1 MGEEKMAEFGST
13 QQKYVLGLDVGT
25 NSVGWAAI
33 IQNKAGA
40 PTGVLKTGVRVFSS
54 VVTGNAEKG
63 QEESN
68 AIARRDAR
76 LVRRQLRR
84 RAARQCELF
93 QLLQQQGL
101 LPAYQGTAQSA
112 SQQRH
117 ELLNALDQE
126 IGAKWTKCGGAM
138 AKAAADL
145 PLYLLRKTALDAALE
160 PFELGRVFYH
170 LSQRRGYKSNRKEQ
184 SKKGKGADDLGA
196 VETGIEDLTA
206 EMHSVNARSLGEYFA
221 ALDPHVRKVRGRW
234 TARKM
239 YEDEFALI
247 WEKQAGFHPNLLT
260 EELHYQIKHLLFYQ
274 RPLKAQ
280 SHLIGRCEL
289 EPNERR
295 AAWATLEAQQFRLL
309 QSVNNLEI
317 ILPGSVVGI
326 PLTAEQRQT
335 VLNLLENSA
344 EVTFKKIRKVLGLGD
359 TTGFNLQ
366 RGGETRLKGNLT
378 NTHMSE
384 VFGERWKEM
393 PEEDK
398 KQVIE
403 DWRTI
408 EQEDSLVRRA
418 IDHWKLDETGA
429 KWLASRPAPSGYC
442 AFSRKAIRKMLPK
455 LESGKTG
462 PEAEHEIYGDR
473 HSGGQVFDRVPP
485 VRNVLK
491 NLRNPAVER
500 SLTELRKVVNAL
512 IHEYGKPTEIRVQ
525 LARELKK
532 SRHERMESVSYN
544 RDRERQRN
552 VVKEKMLKEL
562 GIQHPSRADV
572 EKALLWEECLGE
584 CPYTGKRYPF
594 SSLFG
599 QNPPVQVQ
607 HIIPFS
613 RIPDDS
619 FQNKTLCAIEE
630 NQYKANRTPFEAY
643 ADPVQYEAILNRV
656 KHWPKPNP
664 GKQRRFELR
673 TLEELE
679 GFSSRQLNCIRYA
692 SRLTCELMG
701 TLYGGRDI
709 EIAGRT
715 RQVVFA
721 STGMLTTTLRRAWGL
736 EAVLRETT
744 FSRVE
749 GKPRDDYRH
758 HAIDAIVIALCRP
771 KLIAALTRVNP
782 LDISW
787 QGARTMPRIQ
797 SPWKNFIDSI
807 RPHFEQMLVSH
818 RPEHRLNGEMHKAT
832 NYSRPRLE
840 GDKSAVHLRRPVTGL
855 SMKEIENIADPA
867 VREAV
872 RAKAAGCGGDLVKWT
887 PNQTGTDWPQL
898 VTKSGKHV
906 PIKKVRIKEILNV
919 REIGKGE
926 RTRYVALKNNH
937 HVAIFALL
945 NEVGEEKRWEPV
957 IVSLFDAMERKRKGE
972 ALVQT
977 SYSGTGKAIFK
988 YSLMGGDTLLLHK
1001 DCDHSKG
1008 LCNPTVWQVRT
1019 IAASGQLSL
1028 VRVNDGRQKTDILK
1042 AREWWSPSIDGLR
1055 KLDALKVT
1063 VDSLGGIHQAGG

>member
-1 MGEEKMAEFGST
+1 MADTDSL

-25 NSVGWAAI
+25 TSVGWAAI
-33 IQNKAGA
+33 SLNQTGK
-40 PTGVLKTGVRVFSS
+40 PTGILKTGVRGFDT
-54 VVTGNAEKG
+54 VVTGNVEKG
-63 QEESN
+63 QDESN
-68 AIARRDAR
+68 AIARRNAR

-84 RAARQCELF
+84 RAARQDELF
-93 QLLQQQGL
+93 HLLQQQGL
-101 LPAYQGTAQSA
+101 LPSYRGTALSA

-126 IGAKWTKCGGAM
+126 IGIKWAKSGGAM
-138 AKAAADL
+138 AKTAADL
-145 PLYLLRKTALDAALE
+145 PLYLLRKRALDAALE

-170 LSQRRGYKSNRKEQ
+170 LSQRRGYKSTRKQ
-184 SKKGKGADDLGA
+184 MPKKGKEADKLGA

-206 EMHSVNARSLGEYFA
+206 EIERAHARTLGEYFA
-221 ALDPHVRKVRGRW
+221 SLDPHVRKVRGRW

-247 WEKQAGFHPNLLT
+247 WEKQIAFHPALLT

-274 RPLKAQ
+274 RPIKSQ

-295 AAWATLEAQQFRLL
+295 VAWATLEAQQFRLL

-326 PLTAEQRQT
+326 PLTVEQRQT

-344 EVTFKKIRKVLGLGD
+344 EVTFKKIRKTLGLGD

-366 RGGETRLKGNLT
+366 RGGEIRLKGNQT
-378 NTHMSE
+378 NTYMTE
-384 VFGERWKEM
+384 VFGERWTFM
-393 PEEDK
+393 PDEEK
-398 KQVIE
+398 KQVVE

-418 IDHWKLDETGA
+418 VNFWHLDEASA
-429 KWLASRPAPSGYC
+429 KWLAARTAPSGYC
-442 AFSRKAIRKMLPK
+442 AYSRKAIGKLLP
-455 LESGKTG
+455 LLAAGKKG
-462 PEAEHEIYGDR
+462 PEAENEIYGSR
-473 HSGGQVFDRVPP
+473 LSGGMIYDRIPP
-485 VRNVLK
+485 VRDVLK

-500 SLTELRKVVNAL
+500 SLTELRKVVNSL
-512 IHEYGKPTEIRVQ
+512 IQEYGKPTEIRVH

-532 SRHERMESVSYN
+532 SRRERMESVSYN
-544 RDRERQRN
+544 RDRERQRLQ
-552 VVKEKMLKEL
+552 VKEKLLKEL
-562 GIQHPSRADV
+562 GIQHPSHADI
-572 EKALLWEECLGE
+572 EKALLWEECQGE
-584 CPYTGKRYPF
+584 CPYTGKRFPF

-599 QNPPVQVQ
+599 ENPPVQVQ

-613 RIPDDS
+613 RIPDDG
-619 FQNKTLCAIEE
+619 FQNKTLCAVEE

-643 ADPVQYEAILNRV
+643 TDPAQYEAILNRV

-692 SRLTCELMG
+692 SRLACELMG

-709 EIAGRT
+709 EAAGRT

-721 STGMLTTTLRRAWGL
+721 STGVLTATLRRAWGL
-736 EAVLRETT
+736 EAILNETT
-744 FSRVE
+744 LSSIQ
-749 GKPRDDYRH
+749 GKSRDDYRH
-758 HAIDAIVIALCRP
+758 HAIDAIVIALSRP
-771 KLIAALTRVNP
+771 KLIAVLTRANDLAP
-782 LDISW
+782 YGRGERI
-787 QGARTMPRIQ
+787 MPRIQ
-797 SPWKNFIDSI
+797 SPWKDFIDSI

-832 NYSRPRLE
+832 NYGRPHEE
-840 GDKSAVHLRRPVTGL
+840 GDKNVVHLRRPVTGL
-855 SMKEIENIADPA
+855 SMKEIENIVDPA

-872 RAKAAGCGGDLVKWT
+872 RAKAVECNGDLVKWT
-887 PNQTGTDWPQL
+887 PNQGGTDWPQL

-906 PIKKVRIKEILNV
+906 SIKKVRVKEILNV

-945 NEVGEEKRWEPV
+945 NEVGAEKRWEPV

-972 ALVQT
+972 PLIQT

-988 YSLMGGDTLLLHK
+988 FSLMGGDTLLLHK
-1001 DCDHSKG
+1001 DCDHSKS

-1028 VRVNDGRQKTDILK
+1028 VRINDARQKTDILK
-1042 AREWWSPSIDGLR
+1042 AKEWWSPSVDGLR
-1055 KLDALKVT
+1055 KLDALKVMI
-1063 VDSLGGIHQAGG
+1063 DSLGGIHQAGG